1 MITLRQLE
9 ALYWIVQLGTFERAA
24 ARLHTTQSA
33 VSKRIK
39 ELEAA
44 CRITVFARDRRGAK
58 LTEQGEH
65 VLALGQE
72 MLGLQERILELQG
85 NKEVPARRLR
95 ARGDGA
101 VGADLAAAPGDRAAA
116 VLSDAPD
123 RAGGRHEPQPA

>member
-33 VSKRIK
+33 VSKRLK
-39 ELEAA
+39 ELEAG
-44 CRITVFARDRRGAK
+44 CRHTVFARDRRGAK

-72 MLGLQERILELQG
+72 MLGLQERILELRG

-95 ARGDGA
+95 LGGA
-101 VGADLAAAPGDRAAA
+101 GLSALHRAPAPGDRAAR
-116 VLSDAPD
+116 VLSDASD